1 MEKNIVKT
9 AEQVNAE
16 IARAAFRL
24 SLRIRQERAA
34 TKRKESAKQHP
45 FAAFASAFAL

>member
-24 SLRIRQERAA
+24 SLRIRKERAA
-34 TKRKESAKQHP
+34 NKRQDAAKQHP
-45 FAAFASAFAL
+45 FAAFASSFVL